1 MKHAVRVR
9 HVILS
14 PIACPAVQHF
24 PHYLINSTT
33 VGKKHN
39 WVYIVWFCLFT
50 TFVWNIAYSKKN
62 VHKEVVNFMCV
73 SMLRP
78 KY

>member
-24 PHYLINSTT
+24 PHYLINGTT
-33 VGKKHN
+33 VGKTHN
-39 WVYIVWFCLFT
+39 
-50 TFVWNIAYSKKN
+50 
-62 VHKEVVNFMCV
+62 
-73 SMLRP
+73 
-78 KY
+78 